1 MFTQTQSRFGLDRS
15 RVPRDLRLASIACA
29 LTIAVCTVGAFALEP
44 TFSPMASRIQLDW
57 LTTFFLQSQDA
68 FWLIAVAF
76 LFIGV
81 AVVRLPAV
89 ASHAL
94 SVILRYPQTVIVTL
108 AALVLICG
116 MVGTYV
122 VFHNYHL
129 SVDEMLAEFDATIL
143 RSGKAIAPVVSE
155 WQPLAAALA
164 PRFMIPV
171 AHGAGFAST
180 YLPVNASFRAI
191 IGLLADP
198 AWTSPLLTALAV
210 VAVFGVARQLWPARR
225 DAALVSALL
234 LATSSQVLVT
244 SMTSLAMTAHLTL
257 NLIWLWFFLRDKHGA
272 AIGVGFLACGLH
284 QLIFHPLFAFPFID
298 RLWQSGRR
306 SLVLAYIVGY
316 AVICLFWVSYWQIA
330 LAWQGLSPEN
340 SVGAGPLYFL
350 VRAALLLANFDWT
363 GVGPMLKNMLR
374 FIDWQN
380 PILLPLLVVAYR
392 SVRDRSGITR
402 ELTVGLVL
410 TLGAMFILMPYQGYG
425 WGYRYLH
432 GLIGNVSLLGGYGW
446 IALSAR
452 ATRDEM
458 ATSWTTLVIGSAIA
472 WLILLPA
479 HAKQA
484 HDFAMPYIRAT
495 DAIEHASTD
504 LVIVDKSGLRFAE
517 DLVRNDPFLR
527 NRPKVLDLTLLDEA
541 NLADLCVRYSISMF
555 GRRQA
560 LAFGIPP
567 NDLQTKF
574 DDDVRAKKKAAMA
587 RLSCGVDMA
596 VSADKDIRF

>member
-1 MFTQTQSRFGLDRS
+1 MFTPAQSRFGLDRYTL
-15 RVPRDLRLASIACA
+15 PRDLRLASIACA
-29 LTIAVCTVGAFALEP
+29 LTIAVCTAGAFALEP

-57 LTTFFLQSQDA
+57 LTTFFFQTQDA
-68 FWLIAVAF
+68 FWLIAFAF

-89 ASHAL
+89 ASHA
-94 SVILRYPQTVIVTL
+94 SPVVLRYPRTVIVTL

-116 MVGTYV
+116 MAGSYA

-129 SVDEMLAEFDATIL
+129 SIDEMLAEFDGTIL
-143 RSGKAIAPVVSE
+143 RSGMAIAPVESE

-164 PRFMIPV
+164 PRFMVPV

-210 VAVFGVARQLWPARR
+210 VAVFGVARQLWPARL

-244 SMTSLAMTAHLTL
+244 SMTSFAMTAHLTL
-257 NLIWLWFFLRDKHGA
+257 NLIWLWFFLRHKHGA

-306 SLVLAYIVGY
+306 SLALAYIVGY
-316 AVICLFWVSYWQIA
+316 AVICLFWISYWQIA
-330 LAWQGLSPEN
+330 LAWQGLSPEA

-350 VRAALLLANFDWT
+350 VRAALLVANFDWT

-380 PILLPLLVVAYR
+380 PILLPLLVAAYR
-392 SVRDRSGITR
+392 SVRDRSGIAR

-432 GLIGNVSLLGGYGW
+432 GLIGNVSLLAGYGW

-452 ATRDEM
+452 ATRNEM
-458 ATSWTTLVIGSAIA
+458 ATTWTTLVIGSAIA
-472 WLILLPA
+472 WLVLLPA

-484 HDFAMPYIRAT
+484 HDFVMPYVRAA
-495 DAIEHASTD
+495 DAIEHTATD
-504 LVIVDKSGLRFAE
+504 LVVIDQSGLLFAG
-517 DLVRNDPFLR
+517 DLVRNDPFLH

-541 NLADLCVRYSISMF
+541 NLADICARYSVSMF
-555 GRRQA
+555 GRRQG

-567 NDLQTKF
+567 NDVQTKF
-574 DDDVRAKKKAAMA
+574 DDDLRAKKKAAMA
-587 RLSCGVDMA
+587 RLSCGVEMA
-596 VSADKDIRF
+596 VSANKDTRF